1 MPKVHDRGGWPTDD
15 PINQDPHQLMDWER
29 RLDALHS
36 VLGEKGLRR
45 TDEMRRAIESIEPS
59 QYEAMS
65 YYERWTASL
74 ETLLLEKGVL
84 IAAEIDGKVAE
95 MEQSQGW

>member
-1 MPKVHDRGGWPTDD
+1 
-15 PINQDPHQLMDWER
+15 
-29 RLDALHS
+29 
-36 VLGEKGLRR
+36 
-45 TDEMRRAIESIEPS
+45 MRRAIESIEPS